1 MNGTDPLVS
10 IIVPCYNHAPFLAQ
24 RMESI
29 FAQTYPCYEVILLDD
44 ASTDG
49 SAELLASYARD
60 PRVSHW
66 VTNERNSGS
75 AFRQWRRG
83 VERAR
88 GEWVWIAES
97 DDYCLPGFLESL
109 VGLARAHPEALL
121 FASGFTRV
129 DEAGRP
135 LPGGLDYPLRVV
147 PGSEVV
153 PAKFNWGTY
162 IWNVS
167 CALFRRDAFRFV
179 DWERVCAMRFC
190 GDWLLY
196 GMVLRHGALATY
208 PTKLARY
215 RVHAATV
222 SRSPEAVYLRY
233 EEGIEVLRYL
243 LAQYSFGFF
252 ALWRTAF
259 MWHWALWHTTL
270 PREAKSSFRDRL
282 ETCLG
287 NKSAVAYWATALLFY
302 LLRLRGVLSLRS
314 GRGGVVFF

>member
-1 MNGTDPLVS
+1 MNSTSPLVS
-10 IIVPCYNHAPFLAQ
+10 IIVPCYNHAPYLAQ

-29 FAQTYPCYEVILLDD
+29 FAQTYPHYELILLDD
-44 ASTDG
+44 ASTDN
-49 SAELLASYARD
+49 SAELLSGYARH
-60 PRVSHW
+60 PRVAYW
-66 VTNERNSGS
+66 GANTRNSGS
-75 AFRQWRRG
+75 AFRQWRKG
-83 VERAR
+83 VALAR
-88 GEWVWIAES
+88 GDLIWIAES

-109 VGLARAHPEALL
+109 VRLALIHPEALL
-121 FASGFTRV
+121 FVSGFSRV
-129 DEAGRP
+129 DETGSP
-135 LPGGLDYPLRVV
+135 LPGALEYHSRVISGRELV
-147 PGSEVV
+147 PS
-153 PAKFNWGTY
+153 KFNWGTY

-167 CALFRRDAFRFV
+167 CALFRREALRFV

-196 GMVLRHGALATY
+196 GMVLRYGALATY
-208 PTKLARY
+208 PAKLARY

-252 ALWRTAF
+252 ALWHTAF

-270 PREAKSSFRDRL
+270 PREAKYSFRDRL
-282 ETCLG
+282 GMCLG

-302 LLRLRGVLSLRS
+302 LLRLPGVLSLRP
-314 GRGGVVFF
+314 GRGG